1 MPLDYMDNDRYLLIS
16 NNPHEGE
23 HAMPLTLTISEG
35 VIPQEKKQA
44 LFKGLCDAML
54 KWHGLTGNKVMT
66 PNVVGT
72 LNELPQSN
80 TFAGG
85 ENNRVAFIEW
95 KVPGFAF
102 ANREIQEGYV
112 AEVTE
117 LLHDISNGSLP
128 KENIWVNVIHAVD
141 GAWGI
146 SGQALTND
154 QLKEAISQG

>member
-1 MPLDYMDNDRYLLIS
+1 
-16 NNPHEGE
+16 
-23 HAMPLTLTISEG
+23 MPLTLTISEG
-35 VIPQEKKQA
+35 VLPKEKKQVV
-44 LFKGLCDAML
+44 FKGLCDAML

-72 LNELPQSN
+72 LHELPQGS

-85 ENNRVAFIEW
+85 ETSQVAFVEW

-112 AEVTE
+112 AEVTD
-117 LLHDISNGSLP
+117 LLHDACNGALP
-128 KENIWVNVIHAVD
+128 KENIWVNVTHAVD

-146 SGQALTND
+146 SGQAMTNE
-154 QLKEAISQG
+154 QLKSAISQG